1 MSLEIDFKAVLQ
13 RSDQFNQYVSVVGNL
28 FQLVGKGEQ
37 FIFQR
42 CNGITRS
49 STYELIRRLIAKVV

>member
-1 MSLEIDFKAVLQ
+1 MSLEIDFRAVLQ

-28 FQLVGKGEQ
+28 FQMVGEGEQ

-42 CNGITRS
+42 CDGVTRS
-49 STYELIRRLIAKVV
+49 SASELIPRLIAKVV